1 MSGHYKYQDELR
13 YTQEIKMKRMKN
25 AIGFVQISSYAEE
38 CPFGSQLEQFVLLVS
53 VSTMWSNFVNMTD
66 GLGILKCLAALT
78 LLRS

>member
-1 MSGHYKYQDELR
+1 MSGYYKYQDELSSAK
-13 YTQEIKMKRMKN
+13 EIKMERMEN
-25 AIGFVQISSYAEE
+25 AICYVQISSYAKE

-66 GLGILKCLAALT
+66 GLGILQWLVVLT